1 MNHMFKLLHDEL
13 ERQESCISLIA
24 SENYTSR
31 NILAATGSV
40 LTNKYAEGYPGK
52 RYYGGCRVV
61 DEVEVYA
68 MELGRKLFKC
78 DHINLQPH
86 AGASANF
93 SVFLALIKPGE
104 TVLAMNLAAG
114 GHLTHGHKVNFSGKL
129 YNFVHYGVNQ
139 DTQQLDYDQIESLA
153 KECQPKL
160 LIAGA
165 SAYSRLMDYKRL
177 AAIAKSVGAYFMVD
191 MAHIAGLVATDLIP
205 SPVPYADVV
214 TSTTHKTLRGPR
226 GGMIL
231 CTASLAG
238 LIDKAVM
245 PGSQGGPLMHVVA
258 AKGVAFEEALEPAF
272 KVYSKQIIDNAAHM
286 AKAFKALGYSLI
298 AGGTDTH
305 LMLID
310 LRQTPHGPL
319 QGNEIEVLLESCNI
333 IVNRNAIPFDPLP
346 PTVTSG
352 IRLGTPAMTTRGMQ
366 LAQADQLVQLI
377 DTAIKNRANPSALEG
392 IRADVATL
400 CKQFPVYKNSAH
412 PELVERRP
420 VSGGRAGAV
429 AIAHDFRGECSRNP

>member
-13 ERQESCISLIA
+13 VRQESCISLIA
-24 SENYTSR
+24 SENYTSSA
-31 NILAATGSV
+31 ILAATGSV

-52 RYYGGCRVV
+52 RYYGGCGVV
-61 DEVEVYA
+61 DKVELYA

-93 SVFLALIKPGE
+93 AVFLALLKPGD

-129 YNFVHYGVNQ
+129 YHFVHYGVNQ
-139 DTQQLDYDQIESLA
+139 QTQQLDYDEIERLA

-165 SAYSRLMDYKRL
+165 SAYSRLMDYERL

-191 MAHIAGLVATDLIP
+191 MAHIAGLVAADLIP
-205 SPVPYADVV
+205 SPVPHADVV

-231 CTASLAG
+231 STAALAP

-258 AKGVAFEEALEPAF
+258 AKGVAFEEALEPTF
-272 KVYSKQIIDNAAHM
+272 KLYSKQVIENAAHM
-286 AKAFKALGYSLI
+286 AKAFNDLGYSLV

-305 LMLID
+305 LLLID
-310 LRQTPHGPL
+310 LRKTPHGPL
-319 QGNEIEVLLESCNI
+319 QGNEIEALLESCNI

-366 LAQADQLVQLI
+366 LAQAEQLVQLI
-377 DTAIKNRANPSALEG
+377 DSVIRNRTNPHALEG
-392 IRADVATL
+392 IRVEVAAL
-400 CKQFPVYKNSAH
+400 CKQFPGYKNKQ
-412 PELVERRP
+412 
-420 VSGGRAGAV
+420 AV
-429 AIAHDFRGECSRNP
+429 VTAHDF

>member
-1 MNHMFKLLHDEL
+1 MNRMFQLLDDEL
-13 ERQESCISLIA
+13 ARQESCISLIA
-24 SENYTSR
+24 SENYTSQ

-61 DEVEVYA
+61 DEVENYA
-68 MELGRKLFKC
+68 MALGKKLFGC
-78 DHINLQPH
+78 DHINLQAH

-93 SVFLALIKPGE
+93 AVFLALLNPGD

-129 YNFVHYGVNQ
+129 YRFVHYGVNKA
-139 DTQQLDYDQIESLA
+139 TEQLDYDEIERLA
-153 KECQPKL
+153 LEHKPKL

-165 SAYSRLMDYKRL
+165 SAYARLMDYERL
-177 AAIAKSVGAYFMVD
+177 AAIAKQVGAYFMVD
-191 MAHIAGLVATDLIP
+191 MAHIAGLVAAGCIP
-205 SPVPYADVV
+205 SPVPHADIV

-231 CTASLAG
+231 CTSALAP

-258 AKGVAFEEALEPAF
+258 AKGVSFAEALEPSF
-272 KVYSKQIIDNAAHM
+272 KHYSQQIIANAAHM
-286 AKAFKALGYSLI
+286 AATFKELGYRLI
-298 AGGTDTH
+298 ADGTDTH

-319 QGNEIEVLLESCNI
+319 QGNEIETLLESCNI
-333 IVNRNAIPFDPLP
+333 VVNRNAIPFDPLP
-346 PTVTSG
+346 PTITSG

-366 LAQADQLVQLI
+366 QPEAALLVQLI
-377 DTAIKNRANPSALEG
+377 DLAIKNRYNTAVLNTVLESVAN
-392 IRADVATL
+392 L
-400 CKQFPVYKNSAH
+400 CTQFPVYKNKQAT
-412 PELVERRP
+412 
-420 VSGGRAGAV
+420 AV
-429 AIAHDFRGECSRNP
+429 AHNLKEIPL

>member
-13 ERQESCISLIA
+13 VRQESCISLIA
-24 SENYTSR
+24 SENYTSSA
-31 NILAATGSV
+31 ILAATGSV

-52 RYYGGCRVV
+52 RYYGGCGVV
-61 DEVEVYA
+61 DKVELYA

-93 SVFLALIKPGE
+93 AVFLALLKPGD

-129 YNFVHYGVNQ
+129 YHFVHYGVNQ
-139 DTQQLDYDQIESLA
+139 QTQQLDYDEIERLA

-165 SAYSRLMDYKRL
+165 SAYSRLMDYERL

-191 MAHIAGLVATDLIP
+191 MAHIAGLVAADLIP
-205 SPVPYADVV
+205 SPVPHADVV

-231 CTASLAG
+231 CTAPLAA

-272 KVYSKQIIDNAAHM
+272 KAYSQQVIDNAAHM
-286 AKAFKALGYSLI
+286 ARAFNDLGYSLV

-310 LRQTPHGPL
+310 LRHTPHGPL
-319 QGNEIEVLLESCNI
+319 HGNEIEVLLESCNI
-333 IVNRNAIPFDPLP
+333 IVNRNAIPFDLLP

-352 IRLGTPAMTTRGMQ
+352 IRLGTPAMTARGMQ
-366 LAQADQLVQLI
+366 LDQAEQLVQLI
-377 DTAIKNRANPSALEG
+377 DTAIKNRTTPSALES
-392 IRADVATL
+392 IRMAVAAL
-400 CKQFPVYKNSAH
+400 CKQFPVYKNKQAMATAYDSR
-412 PELVERRP
+412 ER
-420 VSGGRAGAV
+420 SL
-429 AIAHDFRGECSRNP
+429 